1 MRVPAEQKARGQWV
15 ELLFMARAA
24 REGLK
29 VAKPHGDARYDVIVE
44 SRTGL
49 HRVQVKS
56 TLFKR
61 RECYECLCF
70 WSRVS
75 LTGEAKRYRPAQVD
89 FVAAYIVPENTW
101 FIIPVAEIGT
111 KTLYLPPN
119 ERAARSK
126 YAKYREAWK
135 LLGAVNGGLTIH
147 ASAEEQESV
156 VGSQFFIGSQ
166 ESVGSQFAVLG
177 SQFALRPAAC
187 APAFGREEG
196 L

>member
-1 MRVPAEQKARGQWV
+1 MKVPAEPKTRGQWV

-29 VAKPHGDARYDVIVE
+29 VSKPLGDERYDVIVE

-61 RECYECLCF
+61 RGCYECLCF

-75 LTGEAKRYRPAQVD
+75 ANREAKRYRPAQVD
-89 FVAAYIVPENTW
+89 FVAAYIVPENSW
-101 FIIPVAEIGT
+101 FIIPVAEIRT
-111 KTLYLPPN
+111 TTLYLPPK

-126 YAKYREAWK
+126 YGKYCEAWK

-147 ASAEEQESV
+147 ACAEEAVS
-156 VGSQFFIGSQ
+156 
-166 ESVGSQFAVLG
+166 SQFAVLG

-187 APAFGREEG
+187 APAFGGKEW

>member
-1 MRVPAEQKARGQWV
+1 MRVPADQKTRGQWV

-29 VAKPHGDARYDVIVE
+29 VAKPHGDERYDVIVE

-61 RECYECLCF
+61 FRCYECQCY
-70 WSRVS
+70 WSRV
-75 LTGEAKRYRPAQVD
+75 GANREVMRYRPAQVD
-89 FVAAYIVPENTW
+89 FVAAYVVPENSW
-101 FIIPVAEIGT
+101 FIIPVAEIRT
-111 KTLYLPPN
+111 TRLYLPPK
-119 ERAARSK
+119 EYAAPSK

-147 ASAEEQESV
+147 ACADVLQESGV
-156 VGSQFFIGSQ
+156 RSREAGVSFFPPSACGLRADKATAEGGCATCPQ
-166 ESVGSQFAVLG
+166 EH
-177 SQFALRPAAC
+177 
-187 APAFGREEG
+187 
-196 L
+196 